1 VVRRIGGTRL
11 GCLLVVA
18 LLAGAVYYGAGIVQ
32 MYMRYYQFQDAFKQE
47 ARFAQQHTDG
57 AIKGHLQA
65 LADSLQLP
73 DDAQTIYLKRKE
85 HHIIIWNEYY
95 YHIELPFY
103 SRDFY
108 FNPKAEGSI

>member
-1 VVRRIGGTRL
+1 MVRRVGGTRL

-18 LLAGAVYYGAGIVQ
+18 VLGAGVYYGAGIVQ
-32 MYMRYYQFQDAFKQE
+32 MYMRYYQYQDAFKQE
-47 ARFAQQHTDG
+47 VRFASQHTDG
-57 AIKGHLQA
+57 EIKTHLQA

-85 HHIIIWNEYY
+85 HHIIVWNEYY

-108 FNPKAEGSI
+108 FNPKAEGNF